1 MQTIKKGLLTLALLT
16 NVLFS
21 TVFADLALGE
31 GDPSQR
37 PNMRPNILFCIADDA
52 SFKHMGGNGCRWVST
67 PGFDRVARE
76 GLLFTRAYTPN
87 AKCAPSRACILT
99 GRNSWQLKE
108 ACNHACYFPL
118 EFSTY
123 AETFA
128 QHGYFVGM
136 TGKGWVPGVAKDAN
150 GKKRLL
156 TGQEFDKQ
164 RKGPTGSALSSNNYA
179 GNFEAFLN
187 AASLNAGPHNAGPQ
201 GTPWCF
207 WYGGFEPHRRY
218 EYGSG
223 VAKGGK
229 RIDQIDQVPSYWPDN
244 EVTRNDMLD
253 YAYEIEHFDR
263 HLQQML
269 ATLEQRGELENTLVV
284 VTSDN
289 GMPFPRVKG
298 HGYDFSNHLPLA
310 IMWKKGIVKP
320 GRTIDDYVS
329 FIDFAPTFLELAGI
343 DQKSSGMSPITG
355 QSLVPILQSKKSG
368 QVDPARKYVLMG
380 KERHD
385 VGRPEDVGYPM
396 RGIVCE
402 EMLYLKN
409 YEPDRWPSCNPETG
423 YLHCDGSPTKTE
435 ILNKRTHSEEG
446 HFWLACF
453 GKHAAEEFYDLKV
466 DPECMNNL
474 ALVPEHQDKKEALRK
489 LLTKKLRQQNDPRI
503 VDDGRIFDRYLYA
516 DLKHRD
522 FYRRYRNGEK
532 MDTSWVDPSDFENN
546 PLD

>member
-1 MQTIKKGLLTLALLT
+1 MTQTIINTFLTLEFLA
-16 NVLFS
+16 NVLFLAA
-21 TVFADLALGE
+21 FAETARAKA
-31 GDPSQR
+31 DPLQ
-37 PNMRPNILFCIADDA
+37 RPNILFCIADDA
-52 SFKHMGGNGCRWVST
+52 SFKHMGAHGCRWVST
-67 PGFDRVARE
+67 PGFDRIARE
-76 GLLFTRAYTPN
+76 GLLFTHAYTPN

-108 ACNHACYFPL
+108 ACNHFCYFPL

-123 AETFA
+123 AETLA
-128 QHGYFVGM
+128 QHGYFVGK
-136 TGKGWVPGVAKDAN
+136 TGKGWVPGVAKNAD

-156 TGQEFDKQ
+156 TGQEFDRL
-164 RKGPTGSALSSNNYA
+164 RKGPAGSALSSNNYA
-179 GNFEAFLN
+179 GNFEAFLEE
-187 AASLNAGPHNAGPQ
+187 ASLNAGPE

-229 RIDQIDQVPSYWPDN
+229 RIEQIDQVPSYWPDN
-244 EVTRNDMLD
+244 EITRNDMLD

-310 IMWKKGIVKP
+310 MMWKKGITKP

-329 FIDFAPTFLELAGI
+329 FIDFAPTFLELAAIG
-343 DQKSSGMSPITG
+343 QEFSGMAPITG
-355 QSLVPILQSKKSG
+355 RSLVTILQSSKSG
-368 QVDPARKYVLMG
+368 QVEPDRKYVLMG

-385 VGRPEDVGYPM
+385 VGRPNDTGYPM
-396 RGIVCE
+396 RGIVSE

-435 ILNKRTHSEEG
+435 ILNKRTQAEEG

-453 GKHAAEEFYDLKV
+453 GKHPAEEFYDLKA

-474 ALVPEHQDKKEALRK
+474 ASLPEHQGKKEALLN
-489 LLTKKLRQQNDPRI
+489 LLIKNLAQQNDPRI
-503 VDDGRIFDRYLYA
+503 VADGRLFDKYLYA
-516 DLKHRD
+516 DLKTRD
-522 FYRRYRNGEK
+522 FYNRYLSGEEIE
-532 MDTSWVDPSDFENN
+532 TPWVNPEDFEKN
-546 PLD
+546 PLE